1 MNKNIYKKLKEL
13 KPILK
18 QRYGIEEFALFGSQA
33 RDDYTENSDIDI
45 AILKIAK
52 KDYFIRANAK
62 YFLEDIFKKNIDIGY
77 FDSMRNIIVE
87 YIKKDMI
94 YV

>member
-1 MNKNIYKKLKEL
+1 MNTSIYNKLKEI

-33 RDDYTENSDIDI
+33 RDDYSENSDIDI
-45 AILKIAK
+45 AILKITK

-62 YFLEDIFKKNIDIGY
+62 YFLEDVFDKNIDIGY
-77 FDSMRNIIVE
+77 FDSMRNVIAE
-87 YIKKDMI
+87 YVKKDMI